1 MRGMGNPV
9 NVCFGFDFGA
19 LVEIF
24 RADFGDPAV
33 LLGVRNRLDGKLGV
47 EEADDSI
54 GDKTIIIFAGLN
66 TEIITFDI
74 DFLGEGDVVVAV
86 GGIAFFIGK
95 GDFLVKVIGEV
106 FEDDGDGVEDH
117 HEAGDDRIEVITH
130 DGFEFG
136 DVDGRVRRRDAKLA
150 DKG

>member
-1 MRGMGNPV
+1 M
-9 NVCFGFDFGA
+9 NVCFGFDFGS
-19 LVEIF
+19 LIEIF
-24 RADFGDPAV
+24 RADFCDPAIF
-33 LLGVRNRLDGKLGV
+33 LCVRSGLDGKLGI

-117 HEAGDDRIEVITH
+117 HETGDDRIEVIAH
-130 DGFEFG
+130 NGFEFG
-136 DVDGRVRRRDAKLA
+136 DVDGCVRGGDAKLT
-150 DKG
+150 DKR